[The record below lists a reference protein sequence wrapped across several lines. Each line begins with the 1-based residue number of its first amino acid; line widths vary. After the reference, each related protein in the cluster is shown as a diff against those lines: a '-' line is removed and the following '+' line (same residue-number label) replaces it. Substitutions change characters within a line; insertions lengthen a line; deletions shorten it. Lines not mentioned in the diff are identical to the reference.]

1 MNISDTYLKRER
13 LFAGIFLF
21 IVSFTIART
30 IRHAAI
36 SYCGGPCPVV
46 LYPPQSPWAPDV
58 YRVGVNTVT
67 RWINILFHFKDATIA
82 NIMIDFFS
90 TFLGLGILYYLAVDG
105 LSTLRETITARIATL
120 GFFLAFIQ
128 FPIGFI
134 YYQGRG
140 ETLPTVLFVAVALLC
155 FSKAKDKSSTGY
167 LWTLLLFAAT
177 AAQSFFRADVPFIVG
192 VAAILLSLVP
202 GALAD
207 LGSISGNLFRGAGVT
222 LISGAI
228 QAYLK
233 WVRFPNAHYGSEHA
247 IVLKLN
253 LNATPLSLLA
263 LSLSP
268 FVWMLILVIR
278 RRIRLTSVEAL
289 ILAASAIYLPI
300 WFTVGMISEVRIFV
314 PFLLALCVVA
324 ARVSA
329 AYLLSKNILNSP
341 DAV

>member
-1 MNISDTYLKRER
+1 MTISDTYLKRER
-13 LFAGIFLF
+13 SFAGIFLF
-21 IVSFTIART
+21 IISFTIART
-30 IRHAAI
+30 IRHASI
-36 SYCGGPCPVV
+36 DYCGGPCRVV
-46 LYPPQSPWAPDV
+46 LYPPESPWAPDV

-67 RWINILFHFKDATIA
+67 RWINILFHFKDATISNA
-82 NIMIDFFS
+82 MIDFVS
-90 TFLGLGILYYLAVDG
+90 TFLGLTILCYLAVEG
-105 LSTLRETITARIATL
+105 LSTLRETIAARIATL
-120 GFFLAFIQ
+120 GLFLAFIQ

-155 FSKAKDKSSTGY
+155 LSKGKDKSSSGS
-167 LWTLLLFAAT
+167 LWMLLLIAAT
-177 AAQSFFRADVPFIVG
+177 AAHSFFRADVPFILG
-192 VAAILLSLVP
+192 IATILLSLIP

-207 LGSISGNLFRGAGVT
+207 LGSLSGNLFRGAGVT

-247 IVLKLN
+247 IVLKFN
-253 LNATPLSLLA
+253 LNGTPLSLLA
-263 LSLSP
+263 LCLLP
-268 FVWMLILVIR
+268 FLWMAVLVVR
-278 RRIRLTSVEAL
+278 QRIRLTSVELL

-300 WFTVGMISEVRIFV
+300 WFTVGMVTEVRIFV

-329 AYLLSKNILNSP
+329 SYLLSKNILTSP
-341 DAV
+341 DAI